1 MGKEDPPQHNLRK
14 AIRDATSLHR
24 RLSWIPDCDAAKL
37 HLIECKNA
45 LVAQYEAL
53 GGEFA
58 DRTTFPQ
65 DEPPHSLAG
74 PKRLP
79 VEQENAGSNPAAGTT

>member
-53 GGEFA
+53 GGAFGDA
-58 DRTTFPQ
+58 KTFSE
-65 DEPPHSLAG
+65 DE
-74 PKRLP
+74 
-79 VEQENAGSNPAAGTT
+79 AAGIIRG